1 MDDIDFAGL
10 IARVKEGDEVA
21 IARLIERY
29 GPEVRMMVR
38 RRLPARLRSQFDTVD
53 FTQVVWNSVIVGCR
67 ERPEP
72 FEGPKHLLGF
82 LAGVVHLKIA
92 AEYRRRTR
100 TRKYDIGR
108 EEPLYVRRGGR
119 EIPREVA
126 AGDPTPSEEVQADDR
141 LEQLVAGRSPLEAE
155 IVGLRSQGLTIDEV
169 AARLGLHEKAVR
181 RVLDA
186 LRSRMEARQWR

>member
-10 IARVKEGDEVA
+10 IAQVKEGDEAA

-53 FTQVVWNSVIVGCR
+53 FTQLVWSSVIADCR
-67 ERPEP
+67 DRPGG
-72 FEGPKHLLGF
+72 FDDPKHLLGF
-82 LAGVVHLKIA
+82 LAGVVHNKVA
-92 AEYRRRTR
+92 GEYRRRTR
-100 TRKYDIGR
+100 TRKYDINR

-119 EIPREVA
+119 EVPRDVP

-141 LEQLVAGRSPLEAE
+141 LEQLVAGRSPLEVQ
-155 IVGLRSQGLTIDEV
+155 IVELRRQGLTIDEV
-169 AARLGLHEKAVR
+169 AARLELHEKAVR
-181 RVLDA
+181 RVIDS
-186 LRSRMEARQWR
+186 LRSRLEARRWR